1 MQKMARCSQA
11 RCELSI
17 YIMGIMWFKYG
28 KKKKKFFKLIK
39 TGSLFFTKKKKNPKD
54 KHSSENRLWEPEEEP
69 ARKDVTQIPLSSG
82 GGGEENGTQETKN
95 IPFKSDISLGV

>member
-1 MQKMARCSQA
+1 
-11 RCELSI
+11 
-17 YIMGIMWFKYG
+17 MGIMWFKYG
-28 KKKKKFFKLIK
+28 KKKKKKFFKLIK

-82 GGGEENGTQETKN
+82 GGGGEKMGRKRLKIFPLNLT
-95 IPFKSDISLGV
+95 

>member
-39 TGSLFFTKKKKNPKD
+39 TGSLFFTKKKKTPKT
-54 KHSSENRLWEPEEEP
+54 N
-69 ARKDVTQIPLSSG
+69 IPLRIGCGNPRRSQREKTSLKFLYPPG